1 MHKWINNIPWTLQAH
16 ELANKEP
23 QVSDEQR
30 HQLFAHKYAQLCIFM
45 HAIDPIL
52 FKSL

>member
-1 MHKWINNIPWTLQAH
+1 MHKWINNIPRTLHSH

-23 QVSDEQR
+23 QVIDEQR
-30 HQLFAHKYAQLCIFM
+30 HQLFAHKYTRLCIVM